1 MVTILQKCLQLY
13 SGVSILRARRQ
24 MKEEGNDDG
33 VANLLNKLLEDDPD
47 SWDVTIRNGLK
58 EEDLTKSLIA
68 EIQKT
73 METVVL
79 GLENGSMAQRVQAEY
94 LKELMTR
101 AESVAAAT
109 G

>member
-1 MVTILQKCLQLY
+1 
-13 SGVSILRARRQ
+13 